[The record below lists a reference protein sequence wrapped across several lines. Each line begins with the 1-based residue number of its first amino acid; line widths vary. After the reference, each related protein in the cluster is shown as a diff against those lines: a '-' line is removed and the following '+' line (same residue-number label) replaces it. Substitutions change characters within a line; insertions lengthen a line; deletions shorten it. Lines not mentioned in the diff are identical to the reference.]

1 MSSGAGV
8 RDNYDFLTM
17 GWETNPASLNCK
29 HPQLASFQLIREM
42 ILKILE
48 TSSWNSS
55 FTKVI

>member
-17 GWETNPASLNCK
+17 GWETNPGSLNCK

-48 TSSWNSS
+48 TSS
-55 FTKVI
+55 